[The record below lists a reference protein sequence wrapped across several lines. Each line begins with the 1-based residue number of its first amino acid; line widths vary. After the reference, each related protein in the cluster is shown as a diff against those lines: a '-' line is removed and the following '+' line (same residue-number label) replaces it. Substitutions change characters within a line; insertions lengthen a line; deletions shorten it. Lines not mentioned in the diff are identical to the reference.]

1 MRYLVVFFWT
11 FALGQV
17 VGYIGGPLSGGSS
30 DFKKKTILSLEP
42 AVIILLI
49 AHFAVPKETKPV
61 K

>member
-17 VGYIGGPLSGGSS
+17 VGYIGGALSGGSY
-30 DFKKKTILSLEP
+30 DFKMTTFLSLAT

>member
-17 VGYIGGPLSGGSS
+17 VGYIGGALSGGSY
-30 DFKKKTILSLEP
+30 DFKMTTILSLAT

-49 AHFAVPKETKPV
+49 SHFAVPKETKPV

>member
-17 VGYIGGPLSGGSS
+17 VGYIGGALSGGSY
-30 DFKKKTILSLEP
+30 DFKMTTILSLAT

-49 AHFAVPKETKPV
+49 AQIGRAHV
-61 K
+61 

>member
-17 VGYIGGPLSGGSS
+17 VGYIGGALSGGSY
-30 DFKKKTILSLEP
+30 DFKMTTP